1 MEFIIKDGVLEHY
14 EPQNGVT
21 EAVIPA
27 GVIKIKD
34 GAFSDCENLVSVTI
48 PDSVMYIGSFSF
60 NNCTGL
66 VNINIP
72 DSVKRIGL
80 NAFKGTPLEE
90 KYQQH

>member
-27 GVIKIKD
+27 GVTKIKD

-48 PDSVMYIGSFSF
+48 PDSV
-60 NNCTGL
+60 
-66 VNINIP
+66 
-72 DSVKRIGL
+72 
-80 NAFKGTPLEE
+80 
-90 KYQQH
+90 